1 MAYTMIVTETQKTTT
16 YNRCRVQIYAVG
28 NTSGGGQAAV
38 SVKDITLAEVDT
50 ATVTVP
56 SQTSG
61 SAEIYNKLLT
71 VNKATNEA
79 GAVVADIS
87 IGGDAQRFV
96 EALGRASSTAGPAF
110 GIVGMTKKNTLPGA
124 TVTAGEEAEFVICT
138 GTPDQDDYELSIE
151 LDGQYRDLAVLSGSG
166 VHGVL
171 IPMSMCNH
179 MVNYA
184 SVGGVDAR
192 LKKVGDF
199 LLHHCTTTFKV
210 PASVVPTIGDI
221 AWDDAN
227 GYCKPGDGDI
237 DSFAQLISDIRIW
250 APVAGAYSSTIKYIK
265 VEYGGVKIERGD
277 SNAGKTSPAVGAY
290 TEADPAIIGQITTT
304 GNLEAKI
311 TVKDS
316 RKREATKTVSLLTS
330 AYAYPAVTASSIER
344 WNTAS
349 NKPDDESTN
358 IRVKVAGSIS
368 GVNGK
373 NLPGTIKVSYSEATE
388 EPSWTLKSTTNIPSG
403 YFDRSI
409 DNAAF
414 AETQAWR
421 IKWTV
426 TDYFGFEVSG
436 EGTVYSAR
444 PIIDVA
450 EDASSIGFWTTAGGR
465 EDVDGNPVDGI
476 YLNGDLTLD
485 EGMVVRATGGAN
497 EGFMDID
504 ELFKPSFNYSSRKF
518 QLDMLQNIALSNDR
532 YLAGYNAAGALI
544 RLLGV
549 NANGNAELSWPQGG
563 LSGRVGK
570 QLWQGTASVG
580 ATITVPELAYY
591 NVFVIYTGNSVPSLA
606 VKTTFGAVNNI
617 AIHSSVIDADANMK
631 SIWPKSVFLTQLTA
645 TTLKVNHLE
654 QIAIV
659 NGATGSYGQE
669 TLKGIRGLL

>member
-28 NTSGGGQAAV
+28 NTSGGGQATV

-50 ATVTVP
+50 ATVTVT

-61 SAEIYNKLLT
+61 SVEIYNKLLT

-87 IGGDAQRFV
+87 IGEDSQRFV
-96 EALGRASSTAGPAF
+96 EALSRASSTAEPAL
-110 GIVGMTKKNTLPGA
+110 GIVGMIRDNMMLPGA
-124 TVTAGEEAEFVICT
+124 TITAGEESKFVICT
-138 GTPDQDDYELSIE
+138 GTQNQDDYELSLE
-151 LDGQYRDLAVLSGSG
+151 VNNQYRDLAVLSGSG
-166 VHGVL
+166 VHDVM
-171 IPMSMCNH
+171 IPMSLCNYL
-179 MVNYA
+179 VNYA
-184 SVGGVDAR
+184 SSSGCDAM
-192 LKKVGDF
+192 LKKVGGF
-199 LLHHCTTTFKV
+199 TLYHCATTFKI
-210 PASVVPTIGDI
+210 PDSVVPTIGDI
-221 AWDDAN
+221 EWDDGN
-227 GYCKPGDGDI
+227 GYCKPGDGNI

-265 VEYGGVKIERGD
+265 VEYGGVTIERGD
-277 SNAGKTSPAVGAY
+277 RNASIASQVVGSY
-290 TEADPAIIGQITTT
+290 TEADPAIIGQIIAT

-316 RKREATKTVSLLTS
+316 RKRETTKTVSLLTS
-330 AYAYPAVTASSIER
+330 PYSHPAVTASSIER
-344 WNTAS
+344 WNTTS

-403 YFDRSI
+403 AFERSI
-409 DNAAF
+409 DNATF

-485 EGMVVRATGGAN
+485 EGMTVRATGGAD

-504 ELFKPSFNYSSRKF
+504 ALFRPSFNYSSRKF
-518 QLDMLQNIALSNDR
+518 QLDMLQNLALANDR
-532 YLAGYNAAGALI
+532 YIAGYNAAGALV
-544 RLLGV
+544 RLLGI
-549 NANGNAELSWPQGG
+549 NANGRAELSWPSGG
-563 LSGRVGK
+563 ILGRVGK
-570 QLWQGTASVG
+570 QLWEGSAAPN
-580 ATITVPELAYY
+580 ATITVPELSYY
-591 NVFVIYTGNSVPSLA
+591 NVFVIYDGGSRTGVAVRVSFSVNDSII
-606 VKTTFGAVNNI
+606 FGICAEPQQENI
-617 AIHSSVIDADANMK
+617 WIKAFQA
-631 SIWPKSVFLTQLTA
+631 TQT
-645 TTLKVNHLE
+645 
-654 QIAIV
+654 
-659 NGATGSYGQE
+659 GATSLKINFFTHVDIKNNYSANAE